1 MAVDDRVPRPAD
13 PRRGVG
19 VRRRDALTM
28 PASCG
33 PAVGSAAME
42 IDWHADRS
50 ALEDLVTL
58 DQLEAGEPI
67 DLVAVRAYR
76 LGRGRGPVGA
86 APPGAGLLVGPGEN
100 PHAARA
106 R

>member
-1 MAVDDRVPRPAD
+1 MRRHLAGSDPPREADRAD
-13 PRRGVG
+13 SHE
-19 VRRRDALTM
+19 ALTM
-28 PASCG
+28 PASRG

-50 ALEDLVTL
+50 ALEDLATL

-76 LGRGRGPVGA
+76 LGRVRALMA
-86 APPGAGLLVGPGEN
+86 AALWM
-100 PHAARA
+100 RA
-106 R
+106 SSSTP